1 MNINIESDWLD
12 YCDFYIMNFVH
23 MLREE
28 RRRAYEA
35 GASTTHL
42 ETKLKVANIGKI
54 NDDILQLGRLKVW
67 ATRSKIDIE
76 EFRKGPIVGVYYIP
90 NWITPDEEFAILER
104 VYGIPNEHNK
114 WVKLKHRRL
123 QMWGGEVK
131 APFDRLPLP
140 EWLEQV
146 SQTLV
151 DTEIFT
157 KAKKPNHALINEYG
171 VGDCILPHEDGPLY
185 HPLVSIIST
194 GAKSRITFTPHRAL
208 MLADGQ
214 CRAKVTSPIVE
225 RYEFQLERCSLLIFT
240 GEAYTHYLHSIDNIE
255 EGTRVSLTIRHVNEQ

>member
-171 VGDCILPHEDGPLY
+171 HWC
-185 HPLVSIIST
+185 
-194 GAKSRITFTPHRAL
+194 
-208 MLADGQ
+208 
-214 CRAKVTSPIVE
+214 
-225 RYEFQLERCSLLIFT
+225 
-240 GEAYTHYLHSIDNIE
+240 
-255 EGTRVSLTIRHVNEQ
+255 